1 MKKWKKY
8 GAVALSL
15 AVLTGVCAESGVL
28 RALKEV
34 SAQETEETQR
44 VTLNIVTDDDDQ
56 TDEEKSAAA
65 EKTSGAEETLVEE
78 DASGTGETQADEV
91 SMDENEDST
100 EAAAETSSKTEE
112 TQSEES
118 ERVTLNRGGS
128 ASSDDDVE
136 ASADAGDSDAEA
148 ETASSSDAEAEEDHT
163 EEEAAENAEEAAEN
177 AAEDAEDSEDIQLS
191 TASEDDTT
199 VSGIVTTDVS
209 AIVEQCMSS
218 IVTITCVSEETV
230 SVDEDSDYFYY
241 YSDEEVTEEVE
252 TAATGIIIAKSD
264 SELLIATNYHVVSDA
279 ESVMVSFTVEAEDE
293 NDLTVSAKIK
303 GTSSSADLA
312 VVAVE
317 LSDIEDS
324 VLDQLSVATLGSSED
339 LKIGQAAISIS
350 NALGYGQSVTVGVIS
365 ALDREVEVDGV
376 TMEVI
381 VTDAAANL
389 GSSGGAL
396 LNASGEV
403 IGIGVAKESGDGAE
417 GMAYAIPIDDAIPVL
432 EQLINKETRDKL
444 SDSERGYIGATVLTV
459 SDEAVET
466 YNMPAGAFVYEVT
479 EGSAADEAGI
489 MSGDI
494 ISGIEGESVTSST
507 ELIEK
512 MSYYAPGETITL
524 EVQTAN
530 NGVYEA
536 RDVEVTLQAG
546 SSSEADDS
554 EEEDQEDSQEGAI
567 PDENENQNG
576 EGEIGTLPYDD
587 SEDDFEEDF
596 GEGFDDG
603 FEDGFEDYNSQFD

>member
-8 GAVALSL
+8 GVAALSV
-15 AVLTGVCAESGVL
+15 AVLAGACAEAGTL
-28 RALKEV
+28 RVLKEV
-34 SAQETEETQR
+34 NAQETEETQR
-44 VTLNIVTDDDDQ
+44 VTLNIVTDDDSSK
-56 TDEEKSAAA
+56 DEENMAPENS
-65 EKTSGAEETLVEE
+65 TGAEETVADEN
-78 DASGTGETQADEV
+78 AAGTLEVSADEV
-91 SMDENEDST
+91 SADEAESISETDS
-100 EAAAETSSKTEE
+100 ADSSNTDEI
-112 TQSEES
+112 QSEES
-118 ERVTLNRGGS
+118 ERVTLNRGGAS
-128 ASSDDDVE
+128 SSDDDSEEDADSDGE
-136 ASADAGDSDAEA
+136 AGTEASPDSADADEGEADTAALADGEA
-148 ETASSSDAEAEEDHT
+148 ETSQ
-163 EEEAAENAEEAAEN
+163 EAAETANEGESEE
-177 AAEDAEDSEDIQLS
+177 IQLS
-191 TASEDDTT
+191 TASGEGTA

-230 SVDEDSDYFYY
+230 STDDDSDYFYY
-241 YSDEEVTEEVE
+241 SGETVTEEVE

-279 ESVMVSFTVEAEDE
+279 ESLTVSFSVEAEE
-293 NDLTVSAKIK
+293 EELTVSGKVK
-303 GTSSSADLA
+303 GTSSSTDLA

-317 LSDIEDS
+317 LSDIEES
-324 VLDQLSVATLGSSED
+324 VLDQLSVATLGSSAD
-339 LKIGQAAISIS
+339 LKVGQAAISIS

-365 ALDREVEVDGV
+365 ALNREIEVDGV
-376 TMEVI
+376 AMEVI

-403 IGIGVAKESGDGAE
+403 IGIGVAKETEDDAE
-417 GMAYAIPIDDAIPVL
+417 GMAYAIPMDDAIPVL

-494 ISGIEGESVTSST
+494 ISGIEGESVSSST

-546 SSSEADDS
+546 SSSDAEDS
-554 EEEDQEDSQEGAI
+554 EEEAEDSGEDADT
-567 PDENENQNG
+567 DENEVQD
-576 EGEIGTLPYDD
+576 EDDEIDTLPYDD
-587 SEDDFEEDF
+587 SEDN
-596 GEGFDDG
+596 GLEGFDDG
-603 FEDGFEDYNSQFD
+603 FEDGFEDYNSRFN